1 MVIGEEPKMLK
12 LAQEASPEQETDV
25 VATVPKVV
33 APVHIG
39 IFPIT
44 GADEV
49 ETPLKVPVTNPFE

>member
-1 MVIGEEPKMLK
+1 MTLNEPL
-12 LAQEASPEQETDV
+12 SGPEGVTVE

-49 ETPLKVPVTNPFE
+49 ESPLKVPVTNPFE